1 MNMLGDGG
9 GVFCIDTQDYLWKCV
24 CVCVY
29 KVPDI
34 KLWMAE
40 ASTSKTS
47 ISNKLIA
54 TQLGKEPS
62 CPAPM
67 ALF

>member
-1 MNMLGDGG
+1 M
-9 GVFCIDTQDYLWKCV
+9 CV

-40 ASTSKTS
+40 TSTSKTS

-54 TQLGKEPS
+54 SHTTR
-62 CPAPM
+62 
-67 ALF
+67 